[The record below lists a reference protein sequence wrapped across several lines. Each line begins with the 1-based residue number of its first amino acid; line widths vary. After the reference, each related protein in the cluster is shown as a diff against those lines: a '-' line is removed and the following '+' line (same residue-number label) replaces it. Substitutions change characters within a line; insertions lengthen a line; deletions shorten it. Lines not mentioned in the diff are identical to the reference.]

1 MADQTVMP
9 VAAKAM
15 DCLRQQVLLL
25 TNPPANFQMR
35 PGTTFS
41 PMADATRDECCE
53 GVAWVRPGFVW
64 ETDEFPVQRSTAER
78 IGPAYLAVQIE
89 LGVVRCLPTQGL
101 DGDGTVVDATQW
113 LTALQ
118 ASEDDRW
125 ALRKAVCCLVAE
137 YGQDAVVVGQYA
149 PLENEA
155 NCSGVSVIVTIRRP
169 FCDC

>member
-15 DCLRQQVLLL
+15 DCLRTWALQVPS
-25 TNPPANFQMR
+25 PPANFQMR
-35 PGTTFS
+35 PGTAFS
-41 PMADATRDECCE
+41 AMADATRDECCE
-53 GVAWVRPGFVW
+53 GVAWIRPGFVW
-64 ETDEFPVQRSTAER
+64 ETDEFPVQRNDAQNEQA
-78 IGPAYLAVQIE
+78 AYLAVQVE
-89 LGVVRCLPTQGL
+89 LGIVRCLPTQGP

-113 LTALQ
+113 LAALQ

-125 ALRKAVCCLVAE
+125 VLRKAVCCLVDA

-155 NCSGVSVIVTIRRP
+155 NCSGVSVVVTIRRP